1 MSQANTS
8 TPAPTDDGREHFA
21 RREITDVLGR
31 YDTGAITS
39 VREMIAGSSV
49 APKAVIECARGK
61 LLLKRRAPGLE
72 HAPLVGFAHSVIL
85 GLLQRSICV
94 PPLIGTTSDKNSM
107 CQIADKTYEL
117 FVFIEGTP
125 YARTEAQ
132 AYSSGQL
139 LAQMHGAM
147 DTIQTAFEAP
157 RESQP
162 VSPERVHGAGL
173 SERDAHDASRM
184 LSYALEAHQANARA
198 QALVHGDWHPGNMI
212 FEGDEIIGAC
222 DFDNTRI
229 GSRDRELA
237 QALVYFSMKRGN
249 DADQPD
255 APLMDMLV
263 GVWRGYRDT
272 SATAP
277 NPRLCASMLPAVL
290 VDEALADTGIDHESR
305 AALVR
310 LALQKARVLDER
322 MGEIE
327 GALAGA

>member
-1 MSQANTS
+1 VTQTNTS
-8 TPAPTDDGREHFA
+8 TPAPIDDGREHFA

-31 YDTGAITS
+31 YDTGTITS
-39 VREMIAGSSV
+39 VREMIAGSSI
-49 APKAVIECARGK
+49 APKAVIECGRGK

-85 GLLQRSICV
+85 GLLERSICV
-94 PPLIGTTSDKNSM
+94 PPLIGTRGDNNSM

-132 AYSSGQL
+132 AYSTGQL

-147 DTIQTAFEAP
+147 DTIETRFDAP
-157 RESQP
+157 REPKP
-162 VSPERVHGAGL
+162 VNPERVGGAGL
-173 SERDAHDASRM
+173 SDRDAHDATRM
-184 LSYALEAHQANARA
+184 LTYAIEAHHANARPP
-198 QALVHGDWHPGNMI
+198 ALVHGDWHPGNMI
-212 FEGDEIIGAC
+212 YDGDEIIGAC

-237 QALVYFSMKRGN
+237 QALVYFSMKRASET
-249 DADQPD
+249 DRPD
-255 APLMDMLV
+255 DPMMDLLTS
-263 GVWRGYRDT
+263 VWRGYRDT
-272 SATAP
+272 SGTTP

-290 VDEALADTGIDHESR
+290 IDEALADTGIDHESR
-305 AALVR
+305 ATLVR
-310 LALQKARVLDER
+310 LALQKARVLDEK

-327 GALAGA
+327 GVLSRA